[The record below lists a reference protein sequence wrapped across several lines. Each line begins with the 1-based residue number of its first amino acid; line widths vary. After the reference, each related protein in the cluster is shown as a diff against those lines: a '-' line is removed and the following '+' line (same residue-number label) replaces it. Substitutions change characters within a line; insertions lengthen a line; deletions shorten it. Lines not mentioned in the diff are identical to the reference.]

1 MLEASTPDLL
11 KEDKPL
17 MVLWQYR
24 DLFWQGLLTTLEL
37 TVLSFI
43 FAMIVGTI
51 MAIFRISPIKP
62 LRAVGLIYV
71 DIFRNVPLMSLII
84 VVVYALPEI
93 GLLWSYKTSM
103 IIAMT
108 LVGGSFI
115 CEALRG
121 GINSVPSG
129 QIEASRSLGL
139 GFGGTI
145 RFVVLP
151 QAFRSMVQ
159 PMVTT
164 FIGIFLS
171 SSLAGVVGVMDLTA
185 TVTYINN
192 KEARGLMTFMVAA
205 LMYLVI
211 SLGAGA
217 VGDRLER
224 RLRVLR

>member
-1 MLEASTPDLL
+1 
-11 KEDKPL
+11 

-37 TVLSFI
+37 TVLSFV

-121 GINSVPSG
+121 GINSVPAG
-129 QIEASRSLGL
+129 QIEAARSLGL

-192 KEARGLMTFMVAA
+192 REARGLETFMVAA
-205 LMYLVI
+205 VLYLVI

>member
-1 MLEASTPDLL
+1 
-11 KEDKPL
+11 

-24 DLFWQGLLTTLEL
+24 DLFFEGLLVTLQL
-37 TVLSFI
+37 TVLSFL
-43 FAMIVGTI
+43 FAMLVGTV
-51 MAIFRISPIKP
+51 MAIFRISPIAP

-71 DIFRNVPLMSLII
+71 DIFRNVPLLSLII

-93 GLLWSYKTSM
+93 GLMWSYNNSVIISM
-103 IIAMT
+103 S
-108 LVGGSFI
+108 LVGGAFI
-115 CEALRG
+115 CESLRA
-121 GINSVPSG
+121 GINSVPAG
-129 QIEASRSLGL
+129 QIEAARSLGL
-139 GFGGTI
+139 GFTGTV

-159 PMVTT
+159 PLVTT

-171 SSLAGVVGVMDLTA
+171 SSLAGTVGVMDLTA

-192 KEARGLMTFMVAA
+192 REARGLMTFMVAA
-205 LMYLVI
+205 IIYLVI

-224 RLRVLR
+224 KLRVLR